1 MIWVVILLCVLCIAM
16 SCVALW
22 YRGKW
27 RDCERSSVS
36 KFDYDMLRHKEEML
50 RDELKQTDDLCEL
63 LRKLNAECNDD
74 KLKMIDEIVK
84 LLGEVEQ
91 LRSQLPK
98 RDSKGRYCKREE
110 GI

>member
-27 RDCERSSVS
+27 KDAERKRDNCV
-36 KFDYDMLRHKEEML
+36 EENYRLQAMVDFW
-50 RDELKQTDDLCEL
+50 RKSWHYRGETIEELCD
-63 LRKLNAECNDD
+63 
-74 KLKMIDEIVK
+74 
-84 LLGEVEQ
+84 EVEQ

-98 RDSKGRYCKREE
+98 RDSKGRFCKK
-110 GI
+110 